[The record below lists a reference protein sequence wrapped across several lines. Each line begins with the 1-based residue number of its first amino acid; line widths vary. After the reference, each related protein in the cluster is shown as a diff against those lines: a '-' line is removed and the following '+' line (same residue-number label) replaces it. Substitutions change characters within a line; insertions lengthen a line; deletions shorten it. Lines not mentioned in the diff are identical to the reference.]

1 MVDCERCAVNG
12 RLAAPRARL
21 PSEFAEAATPA
32 HFPAKSGARE
42 MSLRQMRGQG
52 MIGGLVEEGG
62 FLGGRFQELLVLVVD
77 VVAELDGLVA
87 F

>member
-1 MVDCERCAVNG
+1 MCRQRVIGGSTGASSVGIRG
-12 RLAAPRARL
+12 SSHPGTL
-21 PSEFAEAATPA
+21 
-32 HFPAKSGARE
+32 PAKSGARE

-62 FLGGRFQELLVLVVD
+62 FLGGGFQELLVLVVD

>member
-1 MVDCERCAVNG
+1 
-12 RLAAPRARL
+12 
-21 PSEFAEAATPA
+21 
-32 HFPAKSGARE
+32 

-62 FLGGRFQELLVLVVD
+62 FLGGGFQELLVLVVD

>member
-1 MVDCERCAVNG
+1 MRRQRTIGGSTGASSVGIRGSNHPG
-12 RLAAPRARL
+12 PL
-21 PSEFAEAATPA
+21 
-32 HFPAKSGARE
+32 PAKSGARE

-62 FLGGRFQELLVLVVD
+62 FQELLVLVVD